1 MFLRLLKRSGF
12 SKSLITLLTG
22 TTLAQ
27 GITLLISPILSRL
40 FNPHDFGVFGTFLS
54 IVSAIALIASLR
66 YEIAIVL
73 PKNEDVAINL
83 LALAALL
90 TLIIS
95 TLSFIGVLLFK
106 YFYPGYEFLDQ
117 DLKFLLY
124 FIPVLIL
131 FIGFYQILN
140 NYANRLKKYRSI
152 VNYRVSNSLVSSSVN
167 IAMGGMKFG
176 SIGLLVGAIL
186 GNGISVVIFFK
197 EMYKDI
203 KEQSGY
209 ISKEKMKEIA
219 FSYREFPLVNSFQS
233 ISDMLQIN
241 GIIYFI
247 IYFFNSFI
255 VGSFSYAL
263 RILQAPMNLLGSAM
277 AQIFYQQASELKNN
291 GENLKDIVIKTMI
304 KSALTGLPIFL
315 TITFFGPQLFAFV
328 FGETWREAG
337 VYARILSPMLFF
349 DFIRSPVSQVPLI
362 IGRQKRLFSI
372 SLIGNFIL
380 IISML
385 YGGIFVHDI
394 VKGLLMF
401 TVLQSLYTI
410 ILLRWFYK
418 IA

>member
-40 FNPHDFGVFGTFLS
+40 FTPHDFGVFGTFLS

-73 PKNEDVAINL
+73 PKKEDVAINL

-197 EMYKDI
+197 EMYKDL
-203 KEQSGY
+203 KEQAGF
-209 ISKEKMKEIA
+209 ISKGKMKEIA
-219 FSYREFPLVNSFQS
+219 ISYKEFPLVNSFQS

-291 GENLKDIVIKTMI
+291 GENLKDIVKKTMI

-315 TITFFGPQLFAFV
+315 TIIFFGPQLFAFV

-385 YGGIFVHDI
+385 YGGIFVHDV

>member
-73 PKNEDVAINL
+73 PKKEDVAINL

-106 YFYPGYEFLDQ
+106 YFYQGYEFLDQ

-209 ISKEKMKEIA
+209 ISKRKMKEIA

-291 GENLKDIVIKTMI
+291 GENLKDIVKKTMI

-315 TITFFGPQLFAFV
+315 TIIFFGPQLFAFV

>member
-40 FNPHDFGVFGTFLS
+40 FTPHDFGVFGTFLS

-73 PKNEDVAINL
+73 PKKEDVAINL

-197 EMYKDI
+197 EMYKDL
-203 KEQSGY
+203 KEQAGF
-209 ISKEKMKEIA
+209 ISKGKMKEIA
-219 FSYREFPLVNSFQS
+219 ISYKEFPLVNSFQS

-291 GENLKDIVIKTMI
+291 GENLKDIVKKTMI

-315 TITFFGPQLFAFV
+315 AIIFFGPQLFAFV

-385 YGGIFVHDI
+385 YGGIIVHDI
-394 VKGLLMF
+394 FKGLLMF

>member
-40 FNPHDFGVFGTFLS
+40 YTPHDFGVLGTFLS

-73 PKNEDVAINL
+73 PKKEDVAINL
-83 LALAALL
+83 LAVAALL
-90 TLIIS
+90 TIIIS
-95 TLSFIGVLLFK
+95 VLSFIGVLLFK
-106 YFYPGYEFLDQ
+106 NFYPGYEFIDE
-117 DLKFLLY
+117 DLKFLLF

-152 VNYRVSNSLVSSSVN
+152 VNYRVSNSLVSSTVN

-176 SIGLLVGAIL
+176 SIGLLTGAIV
-186 GNGISVVIFFK
+186 GNGISIIVFFK
-197 EMYKDI
+197 EMYNDI
-203 KEQSGY
+203 KIQARY
-209 ISKEKMKEIA
+209 VSKSKMNEVVSTYK
-219 FSYREFPLVNSFQS
+219 EFPLVNSFQS

-291 GENLKDIVIKTMI
+291 GENLKDIVKKTMI

-315 TITFFGPQLFAFV
+315 AIIFFGPQLFAFV

-385 YGGIFVHDI
+385 YGGIFVHDV

>member
-40 FNPHDFGVFGTFLS
+40 FTPHDFGVFGTFLS

-73 PKNEDVAINL
+73 PKKEDVAINL

-203 KEQSGY
+203 KEQAGF
-209 ISKEKMKEIA
+209 ISKGKMKEIA
-219 FSYREFPLVNSFQS
+219 ISYKEFPLVNSFQS

-291 GENLKDIVIKTMI
+291 GENLKDIVKKTMI

-315 TITFFGPQLFAFV
+315 AIIFFGPQLFAFV

-385 YGGIFVHDI
+385 YGGIIVHDI
-394 VKGLLMF
+394 FKGLLMF

>member
-40 FNPHDFGVFGTFLS
+40 FTPHDFGVFGTFLS

-73 PKNEDVAINL
+73 PKKEDVAINL

-176 SIGLLVGAIL
+176 SIGLLLGAIL
-186 GNGISVVIFFK
+186 GNGISIVIFFK

-203 KEQSGY
+203 KEQAGF
-209 ISKEKMKEIA
+209 ISKGKMKEIA
-219 FSYREFPLVNSFQS
+219 FSYKEFPLVNSFQS

-291 GENLKDIVIKTMI
+291 GENLKDIVKKTMI

-315 TITFFGPQLFAFV
+315 AIIFFGPQLFAFV

-385 YGGIFVHDI
+385 YGGIIVHDV
-394 VKGLLMF
+394 VKGLIMF

>member
-40 FNPHDFGVFGTFLS
+40 FTPHDFGVFGTFLS

-73 PKNEDVAINL
+73 PKKEDVAINL

-106 YFYPGYEFLDQ
+106 YFYPGYEFIDL

-152 VNYRVSNSLVSSSVN
+152 VNYRVSNSLVSSSVY

-203 KEQSGY
+203 KEQAGF
-209 ISKEKMKEIA
+209 ISKGKMKEIA
-219 FSYREFPLVNSFQS
+219 ISYKEFPLVNSFQS

-291 GENLKDIVIKTMI
+291 GENLKDIVKKTMI

-315 TITFFGPQLFAFV
+315 AIIFFGPQLFAFV

-385 YGGIFVHDI
+385 YGGIFVHDV

>member
-40 FNPHDFGVFGTFLS
+40 FTPHDFGVFGTFLS

-73 PKNEDVAINL
+73 PKKEDVAINL

-176 SIGLLVGAIL
+176 SIGLLVGAII
-186 GNGISVVIFFK
+186 GNGISIVIFFK

-203 KEQSGY
+203 KEQAGF
-209 ISKEKMKEIA
+209 ISKGKMKEIA
-219 FSYREFPLVNSFQS
+219 FSYKEFPLVNSFQS

-291 GENLKDIVIKTMI
+291 GENLKDIVKKTMI

-315 TITFFGPQLFAFV
+315 TIIFFGPQLFAFV

>member
-73 PKNEDVAINL
+73 PKKEDVAINL

-106 YFYPGYEFLDQ
+106 YFYQGYEFLDQ

-209 ISKEKMKEIA
+209 ISKRKMKEIA

-255 VGSFSYAL
+255 IGSFSYAL

-291 GENLKDIVIKTMI
+291 GENLKDIVKKTMI

-315 TITFFGPQLFAFV
+315 TIIFFGPQLFAFV

>member
-40 FNPHDFGVFGTFLS
+40 FTPHDFGVFGTFLS

-73 PKNEDVAINL
+73 PKKEDVAINL

-106 YFYPGYEFLDQ
+106 YFYPGYEFIDQ

-176 SIGLLVGAIL
+176 SIGLLLGAIL
-186 GNGISVVIFFK
+186 GNGISIVIFFK

-203 KEQSGY
+203 KEQAGF
-209 ISKEKMKEIA
+209 ISKGKMKEIA
-219 FSYREFPLVNSFQS
+219 FSYKEFPLVNSFQS

-291 GENLKDIVIKTMI
+291 GENLKDIVKKTMI

-315 TITFFGPQLFAFV
+315 AIIFFGPQLFAFV

>member
-40 FNPHDFGVFGTFLS
+40 FTPHDFGVFGTFLS

-73 PKNEDVAINL
+73 PKKEDVAINL
-83 LALAALL
+83 LALAAFL
-90 TLIIS
+90 TIIIS
-95 TLSFIGVLLFK
+95 ILSFIGILLFK

-117 DLKFLLY
+117 DLKFLLF

-152 VNYRVSNSLVSSSVN
+152 VNYRVSNSLISSSVN
-167 IAMGGMKFG
+167 IALGGLKFG
-176 SIGLLVGAIL
+176 PIGLLAGAIL
-186 GNGISVVIFFK
+186 GNGISFVFFFK
-197 EMYKDI
+197 ELYRDI
-203 KEQSGY
+203 KDQAGN
-209 ISKEKMKEIA
+209 ISKAKMNEIA
-219 FSYREFPLVNSFQS
+219 FTYREFPLVNSFQS

-291 GENLKDIVIKTMI
+291 GENLKDIVKKTMI
-304 KSALTGLPIFL
+304 KSAFTGLPIFL
-315 TITFFGPQLFAFV
+315 TIIIFGPPLFAFV

-380 IISML
+380 VISML
-385 YGGIFVHDI
+385 YGGIVVNDI
-394 VKGLLMF
+394 TNGLMLF
-401 TVLQSLYTI
+401 SVLQSLYTI
-410 ILLRWFYK
+410 FLLRWFYK

>member
-40 FNPHDFGVFGTFLS
+40 FTPHDFGVFGTFLS

-73 PKNEDVAINL
+73 PKKEDVAINL

-197 EMYKDI
+197 EMYKDL
-203 KEQSGY
+203 KEQAGF

-291 GENLKDIVIKTMI
+291 GENLKDIVKKTMI

-385 YGGIFVHDI
+385 YGGIFVHDV

>member
-40 FNPHDFGVFGTFLS
+40 FTPHDFGVFGTFLS

-73 PKNEDVAINL
+73 PKKEDVAINL

-203 KEQSGY
+203 KEQAGF
-209 ISKEKMKEIA
+209 ISKGKMKEIA
-219 FSYREFPLVNSFQS
+219 FSYKEFPLVNSFQS

-291 GENLKDIVIKTMI
+291 GENLKDIVKKTMI

-315 TITFFGPQLFAFV
+315 TIIFFGPQLFAFV

>member
-40 FNPHDFGVFGTFLS
+40 FTPHDFGVFGTFLS

-73 PKNEDVAINL
+73 PKKEDVAINL

-203 KEQSGY
+203 KEQAGF
-209 ISKEKMKEIA
+209 ISKGKMKEIA
-219 FSYREFPLVNSFQS
+219 ISYKEFPLP
-233 ISDMLQIN
+233 
-241 GIIYFI
+241 Y
-247 IYFFNSFI
+247 
-255 VGSFSYAL
+255 
-263 RILQAPMNLLGSAM
+263 R
-277 AQIFYQQASELKNN
+277 
-291 GENLKDIVIKTMI
+291 
-304 KSALTGLPIFL
+304 
-315 TITFFGPQLFAFV
+315 GPCP
-328 FGETWREAG
+328 RK
-337 VYARILSPMLFF
+337 
-349 DFIRSPVSQVPLI
+349 RS
-362 IGRQKRLFSI
+362 
-372 SLIGNFIL
+372 
-380 IISML
+380 
-385 YGGIFVHDI
+385 
-394 VKGLLMF
+394 
-401 TVLQSLYTI
+401 
-410 ILLRWFYK
+410 
-418 IA
+418 

>member
-40 FNPHDFGVFGTFLS
+40 FTPHDFGVFGTFLS

-73 PKNEDVAINL
+73 PKKEDVAINL

-152 VNYRVSNSLVSSSVN
+152 VNYRVSNSLVSSSVY

-203 KEQSGY
+203 KEQAGF
-209 ISKEKMKEIA
+209 ISKGKMKEIA
-219 FSYREFPLVNSFQS
+219 ISYKEFPLVNSFQS

-291 GENLKDIVIKTMI
+291 GENLKDIVKKTMI

-315 TITFFGPQLFAFV
+315 AIIFFGPQLFAFV

-385 YGGIFVHDI
+385 YGGIIVHDI
-394 VKGLLMF
+394 FKGLLMF

>member
-40 FNPHDFGVFGTFLS
+40 FTPHDFGVFGTFLS

-73 PKNEDVAINL
+73 PKKEDVAINL

-197 EMYKDI
+197 EMYKDL
-203 KEQSGY
+203 KEQAGF
-209 ISKEKMKEIA
+209 ISKGKMKEIA
-219 FSYREFPLVNSFQS
+219 ISYKEFPLVNSFQS

-263 RILQAPMNLLGSAM
+263 RILQAPMNLVGSAM

-291 GENLKDIVIKTMI
+291 GENLKDIVKKTMI

-315 TITFFGPQLFAFV
+315 AIIFFGPQLFAFV

>member
-40 FNPHDFGVFGTFLS
+40 FTPHDFGVFGTFLS

-73 PKNEDVAINL
+73 PKKEDVAINL

-176 SIGLLVGAIL
+176 SIGLLLGAIL
-186 GNGISVVIFFK
+186 GNGISIVIFFK

-203 KEQSGY
+203 KEQAGY

-291 GENLKDIVIKTMI
+291 GENLKDIVKKTMI

>member
-1 MFLRLLKRSGF
+1 M
-12 SKSLITLLTG
+12 
-22 TTLAQ
+22 
-27 GITLLISPILSRL
+27 
-40 FNPHDFGVFGTFLS
+40 
-54 IVSAIALIASLR
+54 R

-315 TITFFGPQLFAFV
+315 TIIFFGPQLFAFV

-372 SLIGNFIL
+372 SLIGNIIL
-380 IISML
+380 AISML
-385 YGGIFVHDI
+385 YGGIVVHDI
-394 VKGLLMF
+394 VKGLLLF
-401 TVLQSLYTI
+401 SILQSLYTI

>member
-40 FNPHDFGVFGTFLS
+40 FTPHDFGVFGTFLS

-73 PKNEDVAINL
+73 PKKEDVAINL

-197 EMYKDI
+197 EMYKDL
-203 KEQSGY
+203 KEQAGF
-209 ISKEKMKEIA
+209 ISKGKMKEIA
-219 FSYREFPLVNSFQS
+219 ISYKEFPLVNSFQS

-291 GENLKDIVIKTMI
+291 GENLKDIVKKTMI

-315 TITFFGPQLFAFV
+315 AIIFFGPQLFAFV

-385 YGGIFVHDI
+385 YGGIFVHDV

>member
-40 FNPHDFGVFGTFLS
+40 FTPHDFGVFGTFLS

-73 PKNEDVAINL
+73 PKKEDVAINL

-203 KEQSGY
+203 KEQAGF
-209 ISKEKMKEIA
+209 ISKGKMKEIA
-219 FSYREFPLVNSFQS
+219 ISYKEFPLVNSFQS

-291 GENLKDIVIKTMI
+291 GENLKDIVKKTMI

-315 TITFFGPQLFAFV
+315 AIIFFGPQLFAFV

-385 YGGIFVHDI
+385 YGGIFVHDV